1 MARELGRRG
10 FLSRA
15 GASTLAAASV
25 GADPRRRA
33 SGDGGTGSPQAPE
46 PQPLD
51 EVTGATVAE
60 LLAALGSGA
69 LTAVGIARRL
79 LERIDRL
86 DRRGPRLHAVIEL
99 NPDALD
105 IAARCDAERRAGR
118 PTGPLHGIPILVK
131 DNIDTGD
138 RMQTSAGSL
147 ALTGGPAP
155 RDAFIVARL
164 RASGAVV
171 LGKTNLSEWANLR
184 STRSTSGWSARGG
197 LTRNPHVLDRNPSGS
212 SSGTAAGVAAGYAPL
227 GIGTET
233 DGSIISPAGVCGI
246 VGIKPTVGL
255 WSRSGI
261 VPISAS
267 QDTPGPMA
275 RTVGDA
281 ALLLA
286 ALAGP
291 ADPEDVATLAASA
304 ACRAALARHDGTR
317 AAGPPEA
324 GLVGARL
331 GVPRDLAGFHPAV
344 DAALERAL
352 EAMKDAGA
360 VIVDHLALG
369 PTARLEEAEMEVL
382 LHELKDGLSRY
393 LARRGSSAG
402 GLGSLADV
410 MAFNARERAREMPWF
425 GQELFER
432 AQTKGDL
439 TAGAYRA
446 ARARC
451 LALART
457 RGLDALL
464 ASHRLD
470 ALICP
475 SNAPAWLTDLENGD
489 HVTGGNTTFAAVAGY
504 PSVTVPMGAAHG
516 LPLGLSFVGA
526 AWTEPRLI
534 ALAAGFEAIT
544 RARVPPRFLATLV
557 EPAWED

>member
-1 MARELGRRG
+1 
-10 FLSRA
+10 
-15 GASTLAAASV
+15 
-25 GADPRRRA
+25 
-33 SGDGGTGSPQAPE
+33 
-46 PQPLD
+46 
-51 EVTGATVAE
+51 
-60 LLAALGSGA
+60 
-69 LTAVGIARRL
+69 
-79 LERIDRL
+79 
-86 DRRGPRLHAVIEL
+86 
-99 NPDALD
+99 
-105 IAARCDAERRAGR
+105 
-118 PTGPLHGIPILVK
+118 
-131 DNIDTGD
+131 
-138 RMQTSAGSL
+138 
-147 ALTGGPAP
+147 
-155 RDAFIVARL
+155 
-164 RASGAVV
+164 
-171 LGKTNLSEWANLR
+171 
-184 STRSTSGWSARGG
+184 
-197 LTRNPHVLDRNPSGS
+197 VLDRNPSGS
-212 SSGTAAGVAAGYAPL
+212 SSGTAAGVAAGFAPL

-291 ADPEDVATLAASA
+291 ADPEDVATRAASA
-304 ACRAALARHDGTR
+304 ACRALAQHDGAR
-317 AAGPPEA
+317 AAGAIEA

-331 GVPRDLAGFHPAV
+331 GVPRDLAGFHPEV

-352 EAMKDAGA
+352 GAMKAAGA

-382 LHELKDGLSRY
+382 LYELKDGLARY

-410 MAFNARERAREMPWF
+410 IAFNARERTREMPWF

-432 AQTKGDL
+432 AQKKGDL
-439 TAGAYRA
+439 TAAGYGA
-446 ARARC
+446 ARVRC

-464 ASHRLD
+464 ARHRLD
-470 ALICP
+470 ALVCP

-504 PSVTVPMGAAHG
+504 PSIAVPMGAAHG

-544 RARVPPRFLATLV
+544 RARVPPRFLPTLAMLAPLV
-557 EPAWED
+557 EPAGGD